1 VNRIF
6 DQIDSPTY
14 NELINYRFEMDNIRS
29 NNLFSEYSESVKSI
43 KELEKNDNLS
53 SRDTETLITILSIM
67 YTTSR
72 VNEML
77 QKFSFSVDKKLQMSF
92 ENLINKLINNNN

>member
-1 VNRIF
+1 MNCIF
-6 DQIDSPTY
+6 GQIDSPTY
-14 NELINYRFEMDNIRS
+14 NELINYRLDMDNIRI

-43 KELEKNDNLS
+43 KELEKNNNLS

-72 VNEML
+72 VHEML
-77 QKFSFSVDKKLQMSF
+77 EKFSLSIDKKLQRSF
-92 ENLINKLINNNN
+92 ENLINKLITNNE